1 MLYNYSTEVEEMKE
15 VKLRMNEQ
23 EKYEVI
29 KELVDHNGN
38 KNRASKKL
46 GISRRQI
53 DRLII
58 IYKEKGKSGFIHG
71 NRSKKPVNTLDKSIS
86 EDIILLYR
94 NKYYDFNFSHFKE
107 FLKKD
112 ENIDV
117 SYDFIYKNLTKA
129 GILSPKARKKTKREY
144 AKKKL
149 LQEKKINLAMSD
161 EQIEH
166 IVNHE
171 IALEDS
177 HPRGEK
183 PKYFGEIIEQDGSI
197 HLWFGETKTC
207 LHLAIDKATST
218 IVSAY
223 FDKQETLNG
232 YYHVLYQILTNYGI
246 PYKFITDNRTVFNYM
261 SLNPDKRTSDKDV
274 LTQYG
279 YACKQL
285 GIELETTSVSQAKG
299 LIERTNGT
307 FQGRLVQELRLNNIT
322 TIDKA
327 NEYLINVFVPYFN
340 QKFALDYKKFESV
353 FESSP
358 SLEKIN
364 YTLAILTPRKID
376 NGNAIKFKN
385 KYYQPY
391 IDNELKCFL
400 PKTECLVIE
409 TFDGNLFVTIDE
421 NVYNLKELE
430 RNQRFSKEF
439 DQEDNN
445 QIKEKNIY
453 RPPMSHPFKLQSFL
467 RQMEK
472 SHKQHKYA

>member
-1 MLYNYSTEVEEMKE
+1 MKE

-38 KNRASKKL
+38 KNRASQKL
-46 GISRRQI
+46 GLSRRQI
-53 DRLII
+53 NRLII

-86 EDIILLYR
+86 EDIILLYK

-149 LQEKKINLAMSD
+149 FQEKKINLAMSD

-218 IVSAY
+218 IVGAH

-409 TFDGNLFVTIDE
+409 TFNGNLFVTIDE

>member
-1 MLYNYSTEVEEMKE
+1 MKE

-58 IYKEKGKSGFIHG
+58 KYKENGKSAFIHG
-71 NRSKKPVNTLDKSIS
+71 NRSKKPVNALDNSIS
-86 EDIILLYR
+86 EDIILLYKT
-94 NKYYDFNFSHFKE
+94 KYYDFNFSHFKE

-129 GILSPKARKKTKREY
+129 GILSPKARKKTKREF
-144 AKKKL
+144 KKKQL
-149 LQEKKINLAMSD
+149 LEEKKINLAMSD

-166 IVNHE
+166 IVSHE
-171 IALEDS
+171 VALEDS

-197 HLWFGETKTC
+197 HEWFGGFKTC

-218 IVSAY
+218 IVGAY

-232 YYHVLYQILTNYGI
+232 YYNVFYQILTNYGI
-246 PYKFITDNRTVFNYM
+246 PYKFLTDNRTVFNYM
-261 SLNPDKRTSDKDV
+261 SLNPNKRTSDKDV

-285 GIELETTSVSQAKG
+285 GVELETTSVSQAKG
-299 LIERTNGT
+299 LVERTNGT
-307 FQGRLVQELRLNNIT
+307 FQGRLVSELRLNNIT
-322 TIDKA
+322 TIDEA
-327 NEYLINVFVPYFN
+327 NKYLIDVFVPYFN
-340 QKFALDYKKFESV
+340 NRFALDYKKFESV
-353 FESSP
+353 FEQSP
-358 SLEKIN
+358 NEEIIN
-364 YTLAILTPRKID
+364 YKLAVLTPRKID
-376 NGNAIKFKN
+376 NGNSIKYQN
-385 KYYQPY
+385 RYYQPY
-391 IDNELKCFL
+391 LNNQLKCFM
-400 PKTECLVIE
+400 PKTDCLVIKA
-409 TFDGNLFVTIDE
+409 FNGDLLVTIDE
-421 NVYNLKELE
+421 QILELKELS
-430 RNQRFSKEF
+430 RNERFSKEF
-439 DQEDNN
+439 DEV
-445 QIKEKNIY
+445 IEVKEKKKYI
-453 RPPMSHPFKLQSFL
+453 PPMTHPWKLSSFL
-467 RQMEK
+467 KQIEK
-472 SHKQHKYA
+472 SHNQHQYA

>member
-1 MLYNYSTEVEEMKE
+1 MKE

-58 IYKEKGKSGFIHG
+58 KYKENGKSAFIHG
-71 NRSKKPVNTLDKSIS
+71 NRSKKPVNALDNSIS
-86 EDIILLYR
+86 EDIILLYKT
-94 NKYYDFNFSHFKE
+94 KYYDFNFSHFKE

-117 SYDFIYKNLTKA
+117 SYYFIYKNLTKA
-129 GILSPKARKKTKREY
+129 GILSPKARKKTKREF
-144 AKKKL
+144 KKKQL
-149 LQEKKINLAMSD
+149 LEEKKINLAMSD

-166 IVNHE
+166 IVSHE
-171 IALEDS
+171 VALEDS

-197 HLWFGETKTC
+197 HEWFGGFKTC

-218 IVSAY
+218 IVGAY

-232 YYHVLYQILTNYGI
+232 YYNVFYQILTNYGI
-246 PYKFITDNRTVFNYM
+246 PYKFLTDNRTVFNYM
-261 SLNPDKRTSDKDV
+261 SLNPNKRTSDKDV

-285 GIELETTSVSQAKG
+285 GVELETTSVSQAKG
-299 LIERTNGT
+299 LVERTNGT
-307 FQGRLVQELRLNNIT
+307 FQGRLVSELRLNNIT
-322 TIDKA
+322 TIDEA
-327 NEYLINVFVPYFN
+327 NKYLIDVFVPYFN
-340 QKFALDYKKFESV
+340 NRFALDYKKFESV
-353 FESSP
+353 FEQSP
-358 SLEKIN
+358 NEEIIN
-364 YTLAILTPRKID
+364 YTLAVLTPRKID
-376 NGNAIKFKN
+376 NGNSIKYQN

-391 IDNELKCFL
+391 LNNQLKCFM
-400 PKTECLVIE
+400 PKTDCLVIKA
-409 TFDGNLFVTIDE
+409 FNGDLLVTIDE
-421 NVYNLKELE
+421 QILELKELS
-430 RNQRFSKEF
+430 RNERFSKEF
-439 DQEDNN
+439 DEV
-445 QIKEKNIY
+445 IEVKEKKKYI
-453 RPPMSHPFKLQSFL
+453 PPMTHPWKLSSFL
-467 RQMEK
+467 KQIEK
-472 SHKQHKYA
+472 SHNQHQYA